1 MTGHNRNH
9 MNKVVK
15 FIIITVVA
23 IYLGSQIFN
32 YYNSTHILGNQA
44 AFNIYLD
51 IKESDIDSLFGLKK
65 GTFDKTK
72 QVIVC
77 QLPVNPTGLK
87 TKTVPVSFNVNNID
101 CNRDFD
107 GRIDTKYSNAELD
120 GNYFRLAIIRQG
132 FPLILVDADLPIM
145 KSTIIA
151 SKDITTSYRRGKI
164 NNIVISMDKVYNYC
178 TKQ

>member
-1 MTGHNRNH
+1 
-9 MNKVVK
+9 MNKFVK
-15 FIIITVVA
+15 FGIITVVA
-23 IYLGSQIFN
+23 IYLGSQVFS

-44 AFNIYLD
+44 AFNIYLN

-77 QLPVNPTGLK
+77 QLPVNPTGFK
-87 TKTVPVSFNVNNID
+87 AKAVPVSFNVNNID
-101 CNRDFD
+101 CNREFD
-107 GRIDTKYSNAELD
+107 NKIDTKYSNGELD

-132 FPLILVDADLPIM
+132 YPLIIFDADLPAVQN
-145 KSTIIA
+145 TIIA
-151 SKDITTSYRRGKI
+151 SKNITTNYSRGKI
-164 NNIVISMDKVYNYC
+164 NNIVISMDKVYDYC